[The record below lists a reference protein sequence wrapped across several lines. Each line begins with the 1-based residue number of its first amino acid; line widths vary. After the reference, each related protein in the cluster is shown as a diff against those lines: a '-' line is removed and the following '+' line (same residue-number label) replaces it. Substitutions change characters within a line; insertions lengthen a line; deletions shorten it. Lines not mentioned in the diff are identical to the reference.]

1 MLLRVDPASTVPLF
15 EQLAA
20 SIRFDASRGALRAGE
35 RLPAARDVAASLDIN
50 VHTVLRAYQLLRD
63 EGLVD
68 LRRGRGAVVTDRAVQ
83 YSQLGEAIPE
93 LVANAKALGLGVSAL
108 TAMIRQEYNS

>member
-1 MLLRVDPASTVPLF
+1 MLLRIDPSSAVPLF

-20 SIRFDASRGALRAGE
+20 AVRREVARGAVLPGD
-35 RLPAARDVAASLDIN
+35 RLPAARDIAESLDMN

-68 LRRGRGAVVTDRAVQ
+68 LRRGRGAVITERGLHYEAI
-83 YSQLGEAIPE
+83 GEAVRS
-93 LVANAKALGLGVSAL
+93 LVAAAKDLGVGASAL
-108 TAMIRQEYNS
+108 TAMIRQEYES